1 MALYI
6 HLSFLRINRNCH
18 SALGFALSVAIASC
32 GAEPPPAVAR
42 VWPAMGTMMSVAAW
56 AADTTRL
63 ASALAAAHDSVERI
77 DSLVQ
82 RRYAL
87 GPLDSLQRQMRQHTG
102 IRATPESLASGYAL
116 DRAALAL
123 AGVADSALI
132 DLGGQYLWIGPAGG
146 VTHRIVGI
154 PNPDNSLDA
163 LGWVDLLGGSIR
175 TQSRSAERP
184 GRARSVTVLAG
195 DALSA
200 HAWSIAF
207 FAIGCDSA
215 FAVAARLGGGGRIG
229 VVCADSARVRWTPD
243 LEKRVT
249 VPESSRPAPAP

>member
-1 MALYI
+1 
-6 HLSFLRINRNCH
+6 
-18 SALGFALSVAIASC
+18 
-32 GAEPPPAVAR
+32 
-42 VWPAMGTMMSVAAW
+42 MMSVAAW
-56 AADTTRL
+56 AADTARL
-63 ASALAAAHDSVERI
+63 ASALTAAHDSVERI

-82 RRYAL
+82 GTAF
-87 GPLDSLQRQMRQHTG
+87 GPLDSLRRELRQHTG
-102 IRATPESLASGYAL
+102 MRATPESLASGYAL

-123 AGVADSALI
+123 AGIADSALF

-154 PNPDNSLDA
+154 PDPDNSLDA
-163 LGWVDLLGGSIR
+163 LGWVDLRGGSIR

-215 FAVAARLGGGGRIG
+215 FAVAARLRGRIG

>member
-1 MALYI
+1 M
-6 HLSFLRINRNCH
+6 RINRNYH
-18 SALGFALSVAIASC
+18 SALGFALIVGIASC
-32 GAEPPPAVAR
+32 GAEPPPAAAR

-56 AADTTRL
+56 GADTTRL
-63 ASALAAAHDSVERI
+63 ASVLSAAHDSVERI

-82 RRYAL
+82 HRAAL
-87 GPLDSLQRQMRQHTG
+87 DPLDSLQRELRQYTG
-102 IRATPESLASGYAL
+102 MRATPESLAAGYAL

-123 AGVADSALI
+123 TGVADSALF
-132 DLGGQYLWIGPAGG
+132 DLGGLYLWIGPAGA

-154 PNPDNSLDA
+154 PDPDNSLDA

-215 FAVAARLGGGGRIG
+215 FAVAARLGGRGGVGRIG